1 MSIEERNSFQLY
13 HNFYNQFKLLGMKER
28 GQLITAIFEYAKDQ
42 KEQTELSPLVNMA
55 FSCMKDTLD
64 RDREKYERICEKNSE
79 NGKKGGRPKKNS
91 ADIFS
96 EKTERFFEKPQKAD
110 KDNDKDREKENDKD
124 NDRDKDKDK
133 DKEIEKKPA
142 DISDI
147 PSEAP
152 LSASAPQTE
161 KEKREAEKRIL
172 IAAGVPAEYID
183 EREKRAEEFSKK
195 QKKSFID
202 VFMEWWDKDKASFER
217 KRESES
223 VNGNGALHSKEKSYD
238 TDAFFEAA
246 LKKSYDEFE
255 KRYGAGDAQ
264 GDFFEKKSP

>member
-1 MSIEERNSFQLY
+1 MERKSFVLYQSYEEQINCLQPA
-13 HNFYNQFKLLGMKER
+13 ER
-28 GQLITAIFEYAKDQ
+28 GLLFSAIFEYLRTG
-42 KEQTELSPLVNMA
+42 EISEPLPFGANII
-55 FSCMKDTLD
+55 FIGI
-64 RDREKYERICEKNSE
+64 RDGLNRDLEKYEKMCERNKE
-79 NGKKGGRPKKNS
+79 NAKKAGRPKKIHS
-91 ADIFS
+91 IS
-96 EKTERFFEKPQKAD
+96 EKSYN
-110 KDNDKDREKENDKD
+110 DNDNENENDND
-124 NDRDKDKDK
+124 NDNDNVGENDNENGNETTAPK
-133 DKEIEKKPA
+133 
-142 DISDI
+142 S
-147 PSEAP
+147 AP

-172 IAAGVPAEYID
+172 IAAGVPLEYID
-183 EREKRAEEFSKK
+183 EREKRGAEFSKK

-217 KRESES
+217 KREFES

-255 KRYGAGDAQ
+255 KRYGTGDAQ